1 MKIMKKLS
9 KLLPKKK
16 NQPLV
21 VVFVLL
27 VIIGIVAAVIFT
39 NNKKNN
45 NLKSNNNVESGIIS
59 NNMLVNNNTVANN
72 NLSELE
78 AKMNDEIVNNMARN
92 DTVLEDNDLNMNN
105 TESKLCDSMINFMK
119 RLKEN
124 PEDYEKFK
132 KTSFYTPDFDNL
144 YYLNDEALKNI
155 CLEEIRRHIPKDL
168 DVSEKDM
175 KKLMNTLADCLN
187 NSSIDTIESCIRN
200 KVMDKMVDIELKKQ
214 GINNI
219 PNNQK
224 QMVKNIALDKLNS
237 NNIFF

>member
-1 MKIMKKLS
+1 MKKLS

-21 VVFVLL
+21 VVVLLL
-27 VIIGIVAAVIFT
+27 VIIGIVVAVIFT

-45 NLKSNNNVESGIIS
+45 NSKSNNYVHKGLIS
-59 NNMLVNNNTVANN
+59 NNMPVNNNTVADN

-92 DTVLEDNDLNMNN
+92 DTVLEYDDELDMDSDN
-105 TESKLCDSMINFMK
+105 TYSRLCDSMIHFIK

-124 PEDYEKFK
+124 PNDYEKFK
-132 KTSFYTPDFDNL
+132 ETSFYTPDFDNL
-144 YYLNDEALKNI
+144 YYLNNEALKNI

>member
-1 MKIMKKLS
+1 
-9 KLLPKKK
+9 
-16 NQPLV
+16 
-21 VVFVLL
+21 
-27 VIIGIVAAVIFT
+27 
-39 NNKKNN
+39 
-45 NLKSNNNVESGIIS
+45 
-59 NNMLVNNNTVANN
+59 
-72 NLSELE
+72 
-78 AKMNDEIVNNMARN
+78 
-92 DTVLEDNDLNMNN
+92 VLEYDDELDMDSDNTD
-105 TESKLCDSMINFMK
+105 SRLCDSMIHFIK

-124 PEDYEKFK
+124 PNDYEKFK
-132 KTSFYTPDFDNL
+132 ETSFYTPDFDNL
-144 YYLNDEALKNI
+144 YYLNNEALKNI